1 LPIETAL
8 DDIPAL
14 ALTAC
19 EAARLRHGQRV
30 TPSDMRER
38 AHLGEIAEGTLVGAR
53 HEGLVVGVVR
63 VENGALRPVRII
75 NR

>member
-8 DDIPAL
+8 DDIPAI
-14 ALTAC
+14 ALTAD

-30 TPSDMRER
+30 TPHDARER
-38 AHLGEIAEGTLVGAR
+38 ARLDDIADGTTVGAR
-53 HEGLVVGVVR
+53 LDQLVVALARIEDG
-63 VENGALRPVRII
+63 GLRPVRII